1 MIKTIWMLTSSK
13 GENANLKAWK
23 PFLVHI
29 LLVFFGEKK
38 KSVRDHALPEQ
49 ASSERLV
56 VAKEERN
63 KRNVTF

>member
-29 LLVFFGEKK
+29 LLAFFGEKK
-38 KSVRDHALPEQ
+38 IVRDHALPEQ